1 MVPSGRYS
9 GNLVKGEG
17 TMAYRVIHMIEAV
30 EWLEELEYFR
40 LVEQCRQTYRFLAEH
55 EECSDQICMMVS
67 DKVKEIPMEQ
77 GVWPGETAFRRP
89 RKKKKPEKNEQKI
102 CFEEALQAAAVH
114 MKDGNEWI
122 IILYTAGAIR
132 RSKRTL
138 VNKWKKSLPVQPM
151 LLAVK
156 TEHADHAFL
165 ESYTV
170 MHQVFSV
177 EMQED
182 IKGLLRDLGK
192 IPEIKMATQ
201 KEEELWKII
210 RDCFM

>member
-1 MVPSGRYS
+1 MGY
-9 GNLVKGEG
+9 N
-17 TMAYRVIHMIEAV
+17 VIHMIEAAD
-30 EWLEELEYFR
+30 WMEELEYFR

-67 DKVKEIPMEQ
+67 DKIKEIPTEQ
-77 GVWPGETAFRRP
+77 GTWPGETAFRRP

-102 CFEEALQAAAVH
+102 CFEEALNAAAVH

-122 IILYTAGAIR
+122 LILYTAGAIR

-138 VNKWKKSLPVQPM
+138 INKWKKSLPAQPM

-156 TEHADHAFL
+156 TEHADHTFL
-165 ESYTV
+165 DSYTA
-170 MHQVFSV
+170 MHHVFSA

-182 IKGLLRDLGK
+182 IKGLLRDHGK
-192 IPEIKMATQ
+192 IPEVKMVT
-201 KEEELWKII
+201 KEKEELWKII
-210 RDCFM
+210 RDCFV